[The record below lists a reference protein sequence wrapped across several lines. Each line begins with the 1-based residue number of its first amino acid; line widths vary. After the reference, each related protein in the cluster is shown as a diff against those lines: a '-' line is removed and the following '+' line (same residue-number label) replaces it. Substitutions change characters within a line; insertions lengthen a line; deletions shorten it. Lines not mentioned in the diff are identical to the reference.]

1 MIKASTE
8 FSRSWYSW
16 YSSWQEW
23 EPLRRK
29 SSGMSVFPGTMWK
42 MESSIRSV
50 LGYQAKRKAKASWA
64 QVFSSFIFLKTDDK
78 WPSAS
83 NSRFHA
89 FHTVAKWP
97 LKLWMKKK
105 TKTKHS
111 LLIIFLD
118 ALSQNKKLTN
128 PILFLFFKQWY
139 EISWC
144 LFESFLI
151 TVYFLN
157 TLIWDL

>member
-1 MIKASTE
+1 
-8 FSRSWYSW
+8 
-16 YSSWQEW
+16 
-23 EPLRRK
+23 
-29 SSGMSVFPGTMWK
+29 MSVFLGTMWK
-42 MESSIRSV
+42 MESSIMSV
-50 LGYQAKRKAKASWA
+50 LGYQAKWKAKANWA

-97 LKLWMKKK
+97 LKLWIKNKNK
-105 TKTKHS
+105 TFP

-128 PILFLFFKQWY
+128 PILFLFSKQWY

-144 LFESFLI
+144 VFESFLI
-151 TVYFLN
+151 TVYEHPYRR
-157 TLIWDL
+157 LIKISFCILKFGRFPCIWWDNLRLSLRFK